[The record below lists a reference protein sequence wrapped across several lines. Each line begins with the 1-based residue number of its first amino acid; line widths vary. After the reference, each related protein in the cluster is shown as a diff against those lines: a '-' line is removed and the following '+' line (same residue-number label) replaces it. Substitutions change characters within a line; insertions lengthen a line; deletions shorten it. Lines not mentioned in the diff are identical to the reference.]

1 MEKEE
6 IIVLPER
13 ARAAESLTTVLGQTE
28 HVKVLIDECAEELS
42 SVNATLKQ
50 DVITPDQQ
58 TKVEEAIEKSELIEG
73 KVQEA
78 ANKLLVANQALEAEV
93 CARQVLEVQLA
104 AVTQDEEV
112 ARHASLHDPLTGL
125 PNRALFDNRLE
136 HGLAQA
142 RRYERT
148 LAVLFMDLDC
158 FKEVNDVHGHDVGD
172 AVLKIIASRL
182 KENTRNDDTVCRMGG
197 DEFLYLLTE
206 VASDE
211 AIAVIAEKIAG
222 AVGEPCHLNVGGL
235 TINLS
240 IGIAVFPRDGGA
252 ASVLIKKADTAM
264 YEAKRNKSCY
274 AFAS

>member
-1 MEKEE
+1 MKKEE
-6 IIVLPER
+6 TSVLPKR
-13 ARAAESLTTVLGQTE
+13 LAAAESLTTVLGQTE

-42 SVNATLKQ
+42 SVNAMLKQ
-50 DVITPDQQ
+50 DASTPDQQ
-58 TKVEEAIEKSELIEG
+58 TQVEDVIEKSELIEG

-104 AVTQDEEV
+104 AVTQDEQV

-125 PNRALFDNRLE
+125 PNRALFDNRLD

-206 VASDE
+206 VVDDKT
-211 AIAVIAEKIAG
+211 IALIAEKIAG

-235 TINLS
+235 IINLS
-240 IGIAVFPRDGGA
+240 IGISVFPRDGESA
-252 ASVLIKKADTAM
+252 DLLIKKADMAM